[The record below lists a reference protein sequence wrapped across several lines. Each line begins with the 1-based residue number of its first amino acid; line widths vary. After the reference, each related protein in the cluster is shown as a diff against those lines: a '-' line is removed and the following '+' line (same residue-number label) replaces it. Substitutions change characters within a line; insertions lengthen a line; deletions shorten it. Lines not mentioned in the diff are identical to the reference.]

1 MDDLKLYGKD
11 ESELDSFFNTVLV
24 FCTDIGMEFGMK
36 RRGVLILKRGN
47 VKKSVGIT
55 LPDNCKMKSV
65 EEDGY
70 KNLEILEYDD
80 LTRAQEKRFEGRIF
94 PETKDSPVSEGKI
107 RYLQQINGLCHSWG
121 MELEK

>member
-47 VKKSVGIT
+47 VQKSVGIT
-55 LPDNCKMKSV
+55 VPDNCKMKSV

-80 LTRAQEKRFEGRIF
+80 LLQGHKKKGLKEEYFRRLKTVQCQREKYDICN
-94 PETKDSPVSEGKI
+94 K
-107 RYLQQINGLCHSWG
+107 
-121 MELEK
+121 